1 MFGDTSLRTISAD
14 ISRDEIVHVAAHTQ
28 VAKTMGL
35 SPSKKME
42 RLSRQTAIW
51 LTETLDVSGADE
63 KGYPAFWVK
72 QSWQLLKEGRA
83 DGLTNTKRTRI
94 PAFFEMDNRSQAI
107 YGRTDKI

>member
-1 MFGDTSLRTISAD
+1 M
-14 ISRDEIVHVAAHTQ
+14 DEIVHVAAHTQ

-51 LTETLDVSGADE
+51 LTETLNAPQLNE
-63 KGYPAFWVK
+63 KGKSEFWVS

-83 DGLTNTKRTRI
+83 SGLTDTRRSRI

-107 YGRTDKI
+107 YGR